1 MTKLEWVSKLLDR
14 ATRISKETLRM
25 RTSVRPSLFPQIAAL
40 CMAAALVACQRNA
53 PEPPA
58 VEPRAVADARPHSY
72 ESQATA
78 FTVTEVVTGLQ
89 HPWGLAF
96 LPDGDM
102 LVTERPGRL
111 RRIGR
116 DGSVSAP
123 LNGVP
128 RVFAQGQAGL
138 LDVALSPDFARDGLV
153 YLAYAEPSLRG
164 NVCGTAVARG
174 RLQGNA
180 LTGVEVIYR
189 QEPKLSAGTHVGA
202 RLVFDDAGH
211 LFVTTGD
218 NRTAPEAAQQ
228 LDKLQGKLVRIA
240 PDGSI
245 PAGNPFAGRDD
256 ARAEIWSYGHRNM
269 QGAALHPGTGRIW
282 TSEHGPMGGDELN
295 IPQPGANYGWPV
307 ITDGVDYSGQPVPG
321 SVGKRAAGM
330 QPPHHAW
337 AKSPGL
343 SGMLF
348 YSGKAIPAWRGNLF
362 LGALASS
369 ELIRLELQGDR
380 VVHEERLLQSRGE
393 RIRDVREAPDGAIWL
408 LVDAENGKLLRL
420 APPAM

>member
-1 MTKLEWVSKLLDR
+1 MRSLLR
-14 ATRISKETLRM
+14 QPRPM
-25 RTSVRPSLFPQIAAL
+25 RLTVLCAAL
-40 CMAAALVACQRNA
+40 VLVACQRGV

-58 VEPRAVADARPHSY
+58 VEPSAVADARPQPY
-72 ESQATA
+72 ASQVAA

-96 LPDGDM
+96 LPGGDM

-116 DGSVSAP
+116 DGAVSAP
-123 LNGVP
+123 LEGVP
-128 RVFAQGQAGL
+128 RVFAEGQAGL
-138 LDVALSPDFARDGLV
+138 LDVALSPRFATDGLV

-174 RLQGNA
+174 RLQDNA

-189 QEPKLSAGTHVGA
+189 QAPKLSAGTHVGA
-202 RLVFDDAGH
+202 RLVFDRDGN
-211 LFVTTGD
+211 LFVATGD

-240 PDGSI
+240 PDGGI
-245 PAGNPFAGRDD
+245 PAGNPFTGRDD
-256 ARAEIWSYGHRNM
+256 ARPEIWSYGHRNM

-295 IPQPGANYGWPV
+295 IPRPGGNYGWPV

-321 SVGKRAAGM
+321 SVGKRAPGM
-330 QPPHHAW
+330 EPPHHAW

-348 YSGKAIPAWRGNLF
+348 YSGNAFPAWRGNLF
-362 LGALASS
+362 LGALAAG
-369 ELIRLELQGDR
+369 ELIRLELDGDR
-380 VVHEERLLQSRGE
+380 VVGEERLLGGRGE
-393 RIRDVREAPDGAIWL
+393 RIRDVREGPDGAIWL
-408 LVDAENGKLLRL
+408 LVDADNGKLLRL
-420 APPAM
+420 APRAP

>member
-1 MTKLEWVSKLLDR
+1 MNDPTRLLPWSR
-14 ATRISKETLRM
+14 ALSLLLAMLCGACALAGCE
-25 RTSVRPSLFPQIAAL
+25 RPAL
-40 CMAAALVACQRNA
+40 
-53 PEPPA
+53 EPPA
-58 VEPRAVADARPHSY
+58 IEPHAVASARPQLFA
-72 ESQATA
+72 SQRAA
-78 FTVTEVVTGLQ
+78 FTVTEVVAGLQ

-96 LPDGDM
+96 LPGGDM

-123 LNGVP
+123 IAGVP
-128 RVFAQGQAGL
+128 RVFAEGQAGL
-138 LDVALSPDFARDGLV
+138 LDIALSPGFASDGLV

-174 RLQGNA
+174 RLVGNQ
-180 LTGVEVIYR
+180 LTGVEVVYR
-189 QEPKLSAGTHVGA
+189 QAPKLSAGTHVGA
-202 RLVFDDAGH
+202 RLVFGRDGN

-240 PDGSI
+240 PGGGI
-245 PAGNPFAGRDD
+245 PHGNPFAGRTG
-256 ARAEIWSYGHRNM
+256 ARPEIWSYGHRNM
-269 QGAALHPGTGRIW
+269 QGAALHPATGRIW

-295 IPQPGANYGWPV
+295 IPRPGANYGWPV

-321 SVGKRAAGM
+321 SVSKRAAGM
-330 QPPHHAW
+330 EAPHYAW
-337 AKSPGL
+337 TPSPGL

-348 YSGKAIPAWRGNLF
+348 HSGKGFSGWRGNLF
-362 LGALASS
+362 LGALAAG
-369 ELIRLELQGDR
+369 ELIRLELDGDR
-380 VVHEERLLQSRGE
+380 VVHEERLLGDRGE

-408 LVDAENGKLLRL
+408 LVDAEAGKLLRL
-420 APPAM
+420 APAGAAR